1 MQIRCIRVIRVLSGY
16 SSVHTTDIF
25 TTELMEKPLP
35 IIKVVG
41 MSAAGKST
49 LVGRLREVGYD
60 ARPVSQEHSNMP
72 ELWRHFGEPA
82 VLIFLNVSLEGQ
94 QTRRPDVAWTPRWHQ
109 QESERLASA
118 DGACAPQDQ
127 HDGSERRTST
137 GDHAQFS

>member
-41 MSAAGKST
+41 MSAAGKLT

-60 ARPVSQEHSNMP
+60 ALARQSGAQQHAGTV
-72 ELWRHFGEPA
+72 RHFGEPA
-82 VLIFLNVSLEGQ
+82 VLVFLNVSLEGQ
-94 QTRRPDVAWTPRWHQ
+94 QTRRPDVAWTPRWHR

-118 DGACAPQDQ
+118 VGHA
-127 HDGSERRTST
+127 HLKSTRRI
-137 GDHAQFS
+137 